1 MAKIL
6 LQRILIPATELFRK
20 QGGRTLATRLE
31 KNANVSKTVISG
43 YFNQLRSKSDP
54 TESVSRDGNLMER
67 LPNLGPWSILWLS
80 VILLLGGT
88 GLIGMLVL
96 TTLPPLPNCQQISP
110 MATDSERLYCAQM
123 DAESGSLDSL
133 VKAVDVVKVWP
144 ENHPLYNEAQRMM
157 GNWSQNLL
165 AIAQNRLKQG
175 NLKEALAIAG
185 KIPGNSLVYP
195 QAQAAMKS
203 WQGQWQQAED
213 LTSQFQQAVKSQN
226 WSQAW
231 KKLEFLL
238 QSNYEYW
245 RSSKHAQL
253 TAQLAMEKQ
262 AWQQL
267 QEAQDLAKYAT
278 PEQLTSAIALVAK
291 VDPKSYIKGQAQAEK
306 QKWSRSLLDI
316 AASSYKSSDFA
327 SVISVAQGV
336 PADVSVYPEAQD
348 WIHLSR
354 AASVAVG
361 QNPLAFLDALSAVRQ
376 IQRSSPLYKEAT
388 AKENLWKSHLKD
400 QIQLQVATAVASFDQ
415 PMTLNLALEQAQQIG
430 IKRPGRI
437 ESQTLIAS
445 WRKAV
450 QQIED
455 RSTLA
460 TARQLAQRGTL
471 ASLQTAI
478 SNASKIT
485 VGQPLHSDAQT
496 EIAQWN
502 KQIEVIED
510 RPILDLARAF
520 ATNGDLNAA
529 VETASK
535 ISYGRA
541 LSSEAQVAINGWVTQ
556 IQIAQDQPLI
566 DAANAL
572 AAQGRFGSAIL
583 TASQIRPGRA
593 LYDQAQAAISRW
605 QTELP
610 PPPRRRYSP
619 FTTNQTNNALPPQ

>member
-1 MAKIL
+1 
-6 LQRILIPATELFRK
+6 
-20 QGGRTLATRLE
+20 
-31 KNANVSKTVISG
+31 
-43 YFNQLRSKSDP
+43 
-54 TESVSRDGNLMER
+54 
-67 LPNLGPWSILWLS
+67 
-80 VILLLGGT
+80 
-88 GLIGMLVL
+88 
-96 TTLPPLPNCQQISP
+96 
-110 MATDSERLYCAQM
+110 M

-157 GNWSQNLL
+157 GNWSQDIL
-165 AIAQNRLKQG
+165 AIALQRLKQG
-175 NLKEALAIAG
+175 DLKEALAIAD
-185 KIPGNSLVYP
+185 KIPENSPVYP
-195 QAQAAMKS
+195 QAQVAMKS
-203 WQGQWQQAED
+203 WQEQWQQAQEIAN
-213 LTSQFQQAVKSQN
+213 QFQQAVKSQN

-238 QSNYEYW
+238 QSTSEYW

-253 TAQLAMEKQ
+253 TVQLAMEKQ
-262 AWQQL
+262 AWQQF
-267 QEAQDLAKYAT
+267 QDAQDLAKDGT
-278 PEQLTSAIALVAK
+278 PEQLTSAIALATK

-306 QKWSRSLLDI
+306 QKWSRSLLDV

-354 AASVAVG
+354 AAQVAVG
-361 QNPLAFLDALSAVRQ
+361 QNPLAFLDALSSVRQ
-376 IQRSSPLYKEAT
+376 IKRSSPLYTEAT

-400 QIQLQVATAVASFDQ
+400 QIQLQVANVVASFDQ

-430 IKRPGRI
+430 IKRPGRR
-437 ESQTLIAS
+437 ESQALIAS

-471 ASLQTAI
+471 ESLQTAR
-478 SNASKIT
+478 SNASKIAI
-485 VGQPLHSDAQT
+485 GQPLHPDAQT

-502 KQIEVIED
+502 KQIEVIQD

-520 ATNGDLNAA
+520 ARNGDLNAA
-529 VETASK
+529 VETATK

-541 LSSEAQVAINGWVTQ
+541 LSSEAQVAIDGWMTQ
-556 IQIAQDQPLI
+556 IEIAQDKPLI

-572 AAQGRFGSAIL
+572 AEQGRFASAIL
-583 TASQIRPGRA
+583 TASQVRPGRA
-593 LYDQAQAAISRW
+593 LYDQAQAAIARW

-619 FTTNQTNNALPPQ
+619 PTTNQTNNALPPQ

>member
-1 MAKIL
+1 M
-6 LQRILIPATELFRK
+6 
-20 QGGRTLATRLE
+20 RLE
-31 KNANVSKTVISG
+31 KNANASKTVISG
-43 YFNQLRSKSDP
+43 YFNQLRSKSSP
-54 TESVSRDGNLMER
+54 TDALPKESLKER
-67 LPNLGPWSILWLS
+67 LPHLGPWSILWLS
-80 VILLLGGT
+80 VSLLLGGT
-88 GLIGMLVL
+88 GLMGMLVL

-133 VKAVDVVKVWP
+133 VKALDVVKVWP

-165 AIAQNRLKQG
+165 AIALQRLKQG
-175 NLKEALAIAG
+175 NLQEALAIAG
-185 KIPGNSLVYP
+185 KIPENSPVYP

-203 WQGQWQQAED
+203 WQGQWQQAEEI
-213 LTSQFQQAVKSQN
+213 TSQFEQAVKTQK
-226 WSQAW
+226 WSEAW

-238 QSNYEYW
+238 QSNFEYW
-245 RSSKHAQL
+245 RSSKHDQL
-253 TAQLAMEKQ
+253 TVQLAMEKQ

-267 QEAQDLAKYAT
+267 QEAQDLAKDGT
-278 PEQLTSAIALVAK
+278 PEQLTNAIALATK

-306 QKWSRSLLDI
+306 QKWSRSLLNI
-316 AASSYKSSDFA
+316 AASMYKSSDFA
-327 SVISVAQGV
+327 GVVSVAQGV
-336 PADVSVYPEAQD
+336 PADVSVYSEAQD
-348 WIHLSR
+348 WINLSR
-354 AASVAVG
+354 AAQVAVK

-376 IQRSSPLYKEAT
+376 IKPSSPLYTEAT

-400 QIQLQVATAVASFDQ
+400 QIQLQVANAVASFDQ

-460 TARQLAQRGTL
+460 TARQVAQKGTL
-471 ASLQTAI
+471 ESLEKAI
-478 SNASKIT
+478 SNASKIA
-485 VGQPLHSDAQT
+485 VGQPLHPDAQT

-502 KQIEVIED
+502 QQIEVIED

-520 ATNGDLNAA
+520 AQNGDLNAA
-529 VETASK
+529 VETATK

-541 LSSEAQVAINGWVTQ
+541 LSSEAQVAIDGWMTQ

-572 AAQGRFGSAIL
+572 AEQERFGSAIL

-593 LYDQAQAAISRW
+593 LYDQAQAAITRW
-605 QTELP
+605 QAELP
-610 PPPRRRYSP
+610 PPPTRRSSP
-619 FTTNQTNNALPPQ
+619 LTINPETNNELPPQ